1 MTEELT
7 SRMAVLVEFLGAVLG
22 QDYEVALYDLDTEGY
37 PVVAIANGRISGQT
51 IGSPLPE
58 AAREKLRQ
66 EEYGR
71 SGYAV
76 NFTSHL
82 QGNRKEIR
90 SSVLLIRDE
99 EGIPRSMLGINFDDS
114 RFLTLSHRMMELVHP
129 RGYLRQRQPQPL
141 PGGEERER
149 GEAVHNDVMEMV
161 EEIFSSTAATLLA
174 PPDRLTQEEL
184 IQFVAV
190 LRDRGLFRLK
200 GGIQYAAEKLGCSQA
215 SVYRYLDKAK
225 QVGRAGE
232 S

>member
-82 QGNRKEIR
+82 QGSRKEIR
-90 SSVLLIRDE
+90 SSVFLIRDE
-99 EGIPRSMLGINFDDS
+99 EGRPRGMLGINFDDS
-114 RFLTLSHRMMELVHP
+114 RFLTLSHRVMELVHP
-129 RGYLRQRQPQPL
+129 RGYLRQRLPL

-149 GEAVHNDVMEMV
+149 GEAVHNDVMEMIA
-161 EEIFSSTAATLLA
+161 EIFSSAAAALLA
-174 PPDRLTQEEL
+174 PPDRLTQEER

-225 QVGRAGE
+225 QAGRAGE

>member
-7 SRMAVLVEFLGAVLG
+7 SRVAVLVEFLGAVLG
-22 QDYEVALYDLDTEGY
+22 QDYEVALYDLDMEGY
-37 PVVAIANGRISGQT
+37 PVVAIANGRVSGQT

-82 QGNRKEIR
+82 QGSRKEIR
-90 SSVLLIRDE
+90 SSVFLIRDE
-99 EGIPRSMLGINFDDS
+99 EGRPRGMLGINFDDS
-114 RFLTLSHRMMELVHP
+114 RFLTLSHRVMELVHP
-129 RGYLRQRQPQPL
+129 RGYLRQRLPL

-149 GEAVHNDVMEMV
+149 GEAVHNDVMEMIA
-161 EEIFSSTAATLLA
+161 EIFSSAAAALLA
-174 PPDRLTQEEL
+174 PPDRLTQEER

-225 QVGRAGE
+225 QAGRAGE

>member
-7 SRMAVLVEFLGAVLG
+7 SRVAVLVEFLGAVLG
-22 QDYEVALYDLDTEGY
+22 QDYEVALYDLDMEGY
-37 PVVAIANGRISGQT
+37 PVVAIANGRVSGQT

-82 QGNRKEIR
+82 QGSRKEIR
-90 SSVLLIRDE
+90 SSVFLIRDE
-99 EGIPRSMLGINFDDS
+99 EGRPRGMLGINFDDS
-114 RFLTLSHRMMELVHP
+114 RFLTISHRVMELVHP
-129 RGYLRQRQPQPL
+129 RGYLRQRLPL

-149 GEAVHNDVMEMV
+149 GEAVHNDVMEMIA
-161 EEIFSSTAATLLA
+161 EIFSSAAAALLA
-174 PPDRLTQEEL
+174 PPDRLTQEER

-225 QVGRAGE
+225 QAGRAGE